1 MKVLVVICALAACKS
16 HPTARA
22 DRISATTG
30 ELKLDGELG
39 ESDWSVRALRH
50 VLAADGAQ
58 ARPYSEAS
66 FLHDKDY
73 VYVGLYAADENIQS
87 GEFFDVHIGTL
98 SFHANATGTVTPMIE
113 GVKTSIDRDG
123 TLDDPSSL
131 RSHFEQRAPR
141 LPQLY
146 PSRLRAAIRRK
157 TISDAAV
164 RGRGLPRWSD
174 KARLSPQRSHR
185 RSRPP

>member
-1 MKVLVVICALAACKS
+1 MKFLVVICALAACKS

-123 TLDDPSSL
+123 TLDDPSNDDEEWVL
-131 RSHFEQRAPR
+131 ELAIP
-141 LPQLY
+141 
-146 PSRLRAAIRRK
+146 LRATGASPAATLPIAVTRCDTPKDNIRRCGSWSG
-157 TISDAAV
+157 TAA
-164 RGRGLPRWSD
+164 LE
-174 KARLSPQRSHR
+174 
-185 RSRPP
+185 